1 MPGPDRPAAS
11 PGAGNADS
19 SPIAG
24 SLFSPDTDERQRAF
38 DVAWKA
44 LGRRDRTELE
54 LQQAFL
60 KARVEPGLAG
70 EVLEELRAGGYVDD
84 ASYARRFAE
93 DRRNLDGWGTGRIE
107 RRLAA
112 LGVSRE
118 HIAAA
123 VQGGDHD
130 DLTAALALLERRF
143 PQPPTT
149 PRERDRA
156 LGHLLRKG
164 YELELAHDALRRHAG
179 MALDN

>member
-1 MPGPDRPAAS
+1 VSESAGRAALPGPD
-11 PGAGNADS
+11 GDD
-19 SPIAG
+19 

-44 LGRRDRTELE
+44 LGRRDRTEFE

-70 EVLEELRAGGYVDD
+70 EVLEEVRAGGYVDD
-84 ASYARRFAE
+84 ASYAMRFAE
-93 DRRNLDGWGTGRIE
+93 DRRNLDGWGTDRIE
-107 RRLAA
+107 RRLRA
-112 LGVSRE
+112 LGVAPE

-123 VQGGDHD
+123 LESGDHD
-130 DLTAALALLERRF
+130 ELGAAVELLARRF

-156 LGHLLRKG
+156 LSHLLRKG
-164 YELELAHDALRRHAG
+164 YDLELAHDALRRHAG
-179 MALDN
+179 MTLDN